1 MVETDPVD
9 ADFAAE
15 AVPVVAAVSVVKAD
29 AVPDAEAVV
38 RVDTVVMV
46 EPLVVVEPAAIVE
59 PAVKEAGDVDVD
71 SVVVVLGTLG
81 VVTSVEIGVVLT
93 AAVVLVAS
101 PANDSDT
108 GALLARAVAVVEWTG
123 LSVKGF
129 RLRVVDTSW
138 RTVDGEPPAVIAD
151 RLAVFVVGDVTGSVL
166 AVLDP
171 ARVVGVLEELG
182 VVMVSL

>member
-1 MVETDPVD
+1 MAETDPVD

-15 AVPVVAAVSVVKAD
+15 AEPVVAAGSVVEAE
-29 AVPDAEAVV
+29 AVPDAEPVV
-38 RVDTVVMV
+38 RVDTVVVV
-46 EPLVVVEPAAIVE
+46 EPPIVVEPAVIVE
-59 PAVKEAGDVDVD
+59 PAGKEAGDVAVD
-71 SVVVVLGTLG
+71 SVVVVFGTLG
-81 VVTSVEIGVVLT
+81 VVSSVEIGVVLT

-129 RLRVVDTSW
+129 GLTVIETSW
-138 RTVDGEPPAVIAD
+138 RTVDGEPPAVVVD

-171 ARVVGVLEELG
+171 ARVVSVLEELG
-182 VVMVSL
+182 VVTVSL